1 MALSVGTRL
10 GPYEIVAPI
19 GAGGMG
25 EVYKA
30 TDSRLER
37 TVAIKVLPEHL
48 AESAERKQRFEREAK
63 AISQLNHPHICTLY
77 DIGNQDG
84 IDYLVMEYIEGGTLA
99 DRLKREPL
107 SPREALTFAIQ
118 IAEALD
124 EAHRHGIVHRDLK
137 PANIVLTESG
147 VKLLD
152 FGLAKLMPPTL
163 GEDSSSLPTEQKPL
177 TREGAILGTFQHMA
191 PEQLEGK
198 EADARTDLFALG
210 VVLYE
215 MLTGNKAFEGQTQAS
230 LIAAILEREPEAVS
244 TSQPLS
250 PRSLDRV
257 VSRCLAKDPAHRWEG
272 ARDVREV
279 LSWIAE
285 DGDSHTAAEVEARGA
300 HRAWLPWA
308 VAALAAAFSVAAWFG
323 VATPDPPDERGVAH
337 LTITPPPDAPLIPTP
352 AGRDLAI
359 SPNGEHVVYS
369 GGGPRQLYVRRL
381 AETETTTLVGAGGG
395 PRSPFFSPDSEWVG
409 FMQDT
414 ALKKI

>member
-1 MALSVGTRL
+1 MVLSVGTRL

-30 TDSRLER
+30 PDSRLER

-48 AESAERKQRFEREAK
+48 AESAERKQRFEPEAK

-84 IDYLVMEYIEGGTLA
+84 IDYLVMEYIEGETLA

-177 TREGAILGTFQHMA
+177 TSEGAILGTFQYMA

-215 MLTGNKAFEGQTQAS
+215 MLTGNKAFEGKTQAS

-285 DGDSHTAAEVEARGA
+285 DGDSHASAEAEARRA

-308 VAALAAAFSVAAWFG
+308 VAALAAAFSV
-323 VATPDPPDERGVAH
+323 VA
-337 LTITPPPDAPLIPTP
+337 
-352 AGRDLAI
+352 
-359 SPNGEHVVYS
+359 
-369 GGGPRQLYVRRL
+369 
-381 AETETTTLVGAGGG
+381 
-395 PRSPFFSPDSEWVG
+395 
-409 FMQDT
+409 
-414 ALKKI
+414 